1 MKKGLSFV
9 LTFLLL
15 AALCLPV
22 LAAPGGVAQLKLEQ
36 YYADMPDIDVWF
48 YPVDADGV
56 GVTEFSAS
64 PSDIEAN
71 LDGRS
76 LSVISAQPAS
86 EEPTVYVLLIDISKS
101 IGPEFFENIKATI
114 LDWVPTLGEQ
124 DKLIFI
130 PMGDTIW
137 TLLEGNEDRASAIA
151 AIEGLEQQDKS
162 RPTKYY
168 EALNKAI
175 DKAERLTDGTRCV
188 MITVTDGLNSSSGM
202 YTPQGTLERMQKAK
216 LPMFTIGVGRDDN
229 QEARQELA
237 SFTEKTNG
245 TYFDLSKNDRKDPE
259 KVSALF
265 GDLTDTLRSCW
276 HIGLK
281 APSNSVTGGILRLKV
296 NKEGGAVNLTIKDFR
311 IDSWQSDT
319 RAPYVDSIV
328 IKTPFSIKVHFS
340 EPVIGADKISNYV
353 IYDQNE
359 VPLVL
364 DSATYDSADNTAT
377 VKLKD
382 ELYDGTYFVNLI
394 NITDDSIEKNPIAL
408 DPAALPNLTQ
418 TGNPRPEEPAP
429 EPESNNDWFL
439 AFGWIILLGL
449 LMLGLLIV
457 ILVLVAVRKKKEA
470 REAEEA
476 AGTEYN
482 GTPGSAIGGAKVNLA
497 AVDGRN
503 VELTVVE
510 RNGVSRSVTMF
521 IADSCIIGRSAAS
534 CDLAIEDQ
542 RMSRQHCALCY
553 SGGDILINDLGSS
566 NGTTVNG
573 IPVNGYRKLYVNDCI
588 EAGNTKLIVKAC

>member
-9 LTFLLL
+9 LIFLML
-15 AALCLPV
+15 AAFCVPTF
-22 LAAPGGVAQLKLEQ
+22 AAGGVAQLRLEQ

-56 GVTEFSAS
+56 GVPGFEAS
-64 PSDIEAN
+64 PADIEAN

-76 LSVISAQPAS
+76 LSVISAEPAS
-86 EEPTVYVLLIDISKS
+86 QDPTVYVLLIDVSRS
-101 IGPEFFENIKATI
+101 IGAKFFDNIKAAI
-114 LDWVPTLGEQ
+114 LDWVPTLKSE
-124 DKLIFI
+124 DKLVFI
-130 PMGDTIW
+130 PMGDTIS
-137 TLLEGNEDRASAIA
+137 TLLEGNEDRAAAIA
-151 AIEGLEQQDKS
+151 AIQGLEQQEQS
-162 RPTKYY
+162 RTTKYY

-202 YTPQGTLERMQKAK
+202 YTGPGTLERMQKAK

-229 QEARQELA
+229 HEARQELA

-245 TYFDLSKNDRKDPE
+245 TYFDISKNDRSDPD
-259 KVSALF
+259 KVSRLF
-265 GDLTDTLRSCW
+265 KDVTDTLDSCW
-276 HIGLK
+276 LIRLK
-281 APSNSVTGGILRLKV
+281 APANSVTGSTLRLKV
-296 NKEGGAVNLTIKDFR
+296 NKEGGAANLTIKDFR

-319 RAPYVDSIV
+319 QAPYVDSIV
-328 IKTPFSIKVHFS
+328 VKNPFALKVHYS
-340 EPVIGADKISNYV
+340 EPVVGADKITNYV
-353 IYDQNE
+353 ITDSE
-359 VPLVL
+359 GVPLVL

-382 ELYDGTYFVNLI
+382 ELYDGTYYLNLI
-394 NITDDSIEKNPIAL
+394 NITDDSIEKNAVAL
-408 DPAALPNLTQ
+408 DPSALPKLTQ
-418 TGNPRPEEPAP
+418 TGNPRPVEPEEPKT
-429 EPESNNDWFL
+429 NWFL

-457 ILVLVAVRKKKEA
+457 ILVLVALR
-470 REAEEA
+470 RRRGSSGEAEP
-476 AGTEYN
+476 AGTDYN
-482 GTPGSAIGGAKVNLA
+482 GAPGSAIGGAKVNLA
-497 AVDGRN
+497 AVDGKN

-542 RMSRQHCALCY
+542 RMSRQHCALCF
-553 SGGDILINDLGSS
+553 SNGDILINDLGSS

-573 IPVNGYRKLYVNDCI
+573 IPVNGYRKLFVNDVI
-588 EAGNTKLIVKAC
+588 EIGSTKIMIRAC